1 MESAMPKTLKILILA
16 FVLLL
21 LLGGAAVLGQY
32 LGGMTFANMQ
42 KLPPSSVS
50 IFTLH
55 DYWQAFGDIKAVKR
69 SLAICTALSIA
80 VPVLPVVFLVLLA
93 IKSRTAFAQ
102 FGNARFATRRDI
114 KAAGLLED

>member
-1 MESAMPKTLKILILA
+1 MDAAMPKTLKILILA

-21 LLGGAAVLGQY
+21 LAGSAVLGQY

-55 DYWQAFGDIKAVKR
+55 DYWQAFGDIQAVKR
-69 SLAICTALSIA
+69 SLVICTALSIA
-80 VPVLPVVFLVLLA
+80 VPVLPVVFLVMLV
-93 IKSRTAFAQ
+93 IKSRAAFAQ

-114 KAAGLLED
+114 VKAGLLEK

>member
-1 MESAMPKTLKILILA
+1 MPNRYKLLVLGVFALVFLA
-16 FVLLL
+16 
-21 LLGGAAVLGQY
+21 GAAALGQY

-42 KLPPSSVS
+42 KLAPSSVS

-69 SLAICTALSIA
+69 SLVICTALSIA

-93 IKSRTAFAQ
+93 IKSRAAFAQ

-114 KAAGLLED
+114 VKAGLLEK